1 MVLGVLDY
9 NNFFGALTFII
20 KKIREDEL
28 NKLIN

>member
-28 NKLIN
+28 KN